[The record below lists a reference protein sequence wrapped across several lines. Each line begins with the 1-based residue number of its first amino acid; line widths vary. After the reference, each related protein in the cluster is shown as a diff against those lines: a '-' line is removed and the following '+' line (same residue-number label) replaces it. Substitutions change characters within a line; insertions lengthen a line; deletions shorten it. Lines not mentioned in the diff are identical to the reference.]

1 MVDVN
6 FSLGKRSFVWISLL
20 VFFVGLGFVFAYSYA
35 IPNSGHGGTGI
46 FVSVNGNY
54 LELQDA
60 ISGGEFSG
68 NYVGGGNGVGLDHGH
83 SASDVFVRVNGV
95 DKVLQDAIDDR
106 SLCLFGGAASGSY
119 SGSDY
124 LGHKGE
130 DILIDFSGEKN
141 LQRAINS
148 GNFAGSGWTPSRT
161 GVCAGTNVVQTRCGA
176 SRTVTGTKNCADTY
190 GATSFKWYTLCNPW
204 PDTCDGLLGP
214 DQWYTC
220 PDGVSKTCQDSYLTS
235 VAHNNQYGDT
245 HCYVR
250 QVICRG

>member
-1 MVDVN
+1 MGGKRLWLFGKEKTFKLDNPCFCKMVDVN

-95 DKVLQDAIDDR
+95 DTPEIRTRNKYEKTLGYKARDYLR
-106 SLCLFGGAASGSY
+106 SL
-119 SGSDY
+119 
-124 LGHKGE
+124 
-130 DILIDFSGEKN
+130 ILDKIII
-141 LQRAINS
+141 LQ
-148 GNFAGSGWTPSRT
+148 
-161 GVCAGTNVVQTRCGA
+161 
-176 SRTVTGTKNCADTY
+176 
-190 GATSFKWYTLCNPW
+190 
-204 PDTCDGLLGP
+204 
-214 DQWYTC
+214 
-220 PDGVSKTCQDSYLTS
+220 
-235 VAHNNQYGDT
+235 
-245 HCYVR
+245 
-250 QVICRG
+250 